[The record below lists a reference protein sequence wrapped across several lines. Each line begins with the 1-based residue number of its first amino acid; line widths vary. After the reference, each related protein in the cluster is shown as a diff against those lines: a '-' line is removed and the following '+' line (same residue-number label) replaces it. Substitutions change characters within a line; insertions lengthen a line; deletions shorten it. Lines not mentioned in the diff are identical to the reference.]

1 MESHGFQCW
10 TDVSNANKRYAIG
23 HAPDPADSLQTQ
35 IQRKIKGAV
44 AVVCCVTPKY
54 ICSENCTKDLSIAES
69 MKKPIVPVMLQ
80 WLAWPP
86 EGGRARR
93 ILAPLSCIDMSNNNL
108 FKRNL
113 STFEIYLKKCASKHN
128 TWWFR
133 RTKWVHSRV
142 LWVTPAWRRSP
153 GNQANNETFPSSLW
167 IHWPQIFSRNTLAC
181 WRSRIEQTLGC
192 RIAGKFGWKS
202 HTPPKIRSASNSL
215 TRYRAMTKWKY
226 NFVMVSF

>member
-1 MESHGFQCW
+1 MAIPVELWVFCPLLYVSGESTLEKEEISTRPSLFLSYHWDVQNKVQILVKYLESHGFQCW
-10 TDVSNANKRYAIG
+10 TDVSNANRRYAIG
-23 HAPDPADSLQTQ
+23 HAPDPADSLQIQ
-35 IQRKIKGAV
+35 IQRKIKAAV

-113 STFEIYLKKCASKHN
+113 STFEIYLKKCANKHN

-133 RTKWVHSRV
+133 RTKWVHFPLALGYSCMKEKS
-142 LWVTPAWRRSP
+142 WEP
-153 GNQANNETFPSSLW
+153 G
-167 IHWPQIFSRNTLAC
+167 
-181 WRSRIEQTLGC
+181 
-192 RIAGKFGWKS
+192 
-202 HTPPKIRSASNSL
+202 
-215 TRYRAMTKWKY
+215 
-226 NFVMVSF
+226 